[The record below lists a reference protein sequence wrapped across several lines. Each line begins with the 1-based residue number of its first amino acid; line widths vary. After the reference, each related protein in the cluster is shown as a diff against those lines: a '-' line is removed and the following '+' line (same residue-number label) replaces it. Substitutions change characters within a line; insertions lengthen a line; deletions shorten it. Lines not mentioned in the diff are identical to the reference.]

1 MLLELC
7 EFCCAGAAYLSGAGL
22 WCRRHGRL
30 CFRAEGLEELEAPR
44 VENTSVHGWRR
55 PGRDVPKGTT
65 RSGRDL

>member
-65 RSGRDL
+65 WSGRDL